1 MNSGGAEGKHKQGVA
16 QSAQRVVGE
25 QILRKSAGS
34 WLFTWEQENPSS
46 LRLQGAAPRTQ
57 QLPDNPPTQ
66 SQPLLR
72 SLSTVLSTSWFSHN
86 SSEKWQQLECKTPK
100 PSVPRDR
107 EFPSFICGR
116 RSIPILHRAGTELC
130 PTSKL
135 WSQQVL
141 SIFYDP

>member
-72 SLSTVLSTSWFSHN
+72 SLSTVLMEYSFPRHGFPIIHLKNGNNLSVKHQNQVCHGTEN
-86 SSEKWQQLECKTPK
+86 SPALFVAEGP
-100 PSVPRDR
+100 
-107 EFPSFICGR
+107 FPSF
-116 RSIPILHRAGTELC
+116 TELGLSC
-130 PTSKL
+130 VLQTSCGASK
-135 WSQQVL
+135 
-141 SIFYDP
+141 Y